1 MRKPTLVRARTID
14 RVQRVACA
22 MHHTLDTDE
31 GLWIMV
37 PIDDEQ
43 AVELEGV
50 TLEMRDPDKD
60 VTHRIDPR
68 L

>member
-1 MRKPTLVRARTID
+1 
-14 RVQRVACA
+14 